1 MGEHTHRHSGD
12 MASSLCWNCKGTLEE
27 ADLCGTCVK
36 IQPFKE
42 GRDYFD
48 ILGLPHRL
56 VIDSGILTEKF
67 HEKSRLFHPDFHR
80 MEIHTEQEISLTNA
94 SRLNQAFKTLKDPFL
109 RAAYYLSLQKLGN
122 PAIDPKKR
130 LSPQDLMELMELKE
144 ELESEVAIGHQE
156 KAFARLEKETKNLEG
171 IILGNMQEI
180 DQLESGTESLSPE
193 QPLTEETLE
202 SLQKKKVRLSR
213 DLEYR
218 KYILSIRREILT
230 PATVKET
237 S

>member
-42 GRDYFD
+42 DRDYFD

-56 VIDSGILTEKF
+56 VIDSGTLTEKF

-80 MEIHTEQEISLTNA
+80 MEASTEQEISLTNA

-109 RAAYYLSLQKLGN
+109 RAAYYLALKKPGN

-130 LSPQDLMELMELKE
+130 LTGQDLMELMELKE
-144 ELESEVAIGHQE
+144 ELEGEVAVGHQE
-156 KAFARLEKETKNLEG
+156 KAFARLLKE
-171 IILGNMQEI
+171 
-180 DQLESGTESLSPE
+180 
-193 QPLTEETLE
+193 
-202 SLQKKKVRLSR
+202 VR
-213 DLEYR
+213 DLESS
-218 KYILSIRREILT
+218 ILESMKEIDFMG
-230 PATVKET
+230 VWRGG
-237 S
+237 

>member
-12 MASSLCWNCKGTLEE
+12 MANSLCWNCKGTLEE

-42 GRDYFD
+42 DRDYFD
-48 ILGLPHRL
+48 ILALPHRL

-80 MEIHTEQEISLTNA
+80 MDVDVEQEISLTNA

-109 RAAYYLSLQKLGN
+109 RAAYYLSLQKPGN
-122 PAIDPKKR
+122 PVIDPKKR
-130 LSPQDLMELMELKE
+130 LNPQDLMELMELKE
-144 ELESEVAIGHQE
+144 ELESKIAVGQQE
-156 KAFARLEKETKNLEG
+156 EAFARLEKETRSLEKD
-171 IILGNMQEI
+171 ILENMQEI
-180 DQLESGTESLSPE
+180 DRLESEREASSTGPGDSDAMIEM
-193 QPLTEETLE
+193 
-202 SLQKKKVRLSR
+202 LQKKKSRLSR

-218 KYILSIRREILT
+218 KYIQSIRREILT
-230 PATVKET
+230 PATMKET

>member
-1 MGEHTHRHSGD
+1 MGKNAHRHSGD
-12 MASSLCWNCKGTLEE
+12 MANSLCWNCKGTLEE

-48 ILGLPHRL
+48 ILGLPHSL

-80 MEIHTEQEISLTNA
+80 MEVNVEQEISLTNA

-109 RAAYYLSLQKLGN
+109 RAAYYLSLQKPGN
-122 PAIDPKKR
+122 PVIDPKKR
-130 LSPQDLMELMELKE
+130 LNPQDLMELMELKE
-144 ELESEVAIGHQE
+144 ELESEIAVGHQE
-156 KAFARLEKETKNLEG
+156 EAFARLEKETRILEKA
-171 IILGNMQEI
+171 ILESMMEI
-180 DQLESGTESLSPE
+180 DHLESDMENASTGPADPDGMIEI
-193 QPLTEETLE
+193 
-202 SLQKKKVRLSR
+202 LQKKKARLSR

-218 KYILSIRREILT
+218 KYIQSIRREILT

>member
-1 MGEHTHRHSGD
+1 MGNHAHRHSGD

-42 GRDYFD
+42 DRDYFD

-80 MEIHTEQEISLTNA
+80 MEVNTEQEISLTNA

-109 RAAYYLSLQKLGN
+109 RAAYYLTLQKPGN
-122 PAIDPKKR
+122 PVIDPKKR
-130 LSPQDLMELMELKE
+130 LTGQDLMELMELKE
-144 ELESEVAIGHQE
+144 ELEAEVAVGHQE
-156 KAFARLEKETKNLEG
+156 KAFARLEKETRELEEA
-171 IILGNMQEI
+171 ILRSMQEI
-180 DQLESGTESLSPE
+180 EQLESDGESALSGQPPE
-193 QPLTEETLE
+193 TDETL
-202 SLQKKKVRLSR
+202 QTKKSRLSR

-218 KYILSIRREILT
+218 KYLQSIRRETLT

>member
-1 MGEHTHRHSGD
+1 MGNQPHRHFED

-42 GRDYFD
+42 DRDYFD

-56 VIDSGILTEKF
+56 VIDSGVLTEKF

-80 MEIHTEQEISLTNA
+80 MEVQTEQEISLTNA

-109 RAAYYLSLQKLGN
+109 RAAYYLSLQKPGN
-122 PAIDPKKR
+122 PVIDPKKR
-130 LSPQDLMELMELKE
+130 LTGQDLMDLMELKE
-144 ELESEVAIGHQE
+144 ELEAEVAVGDQQ
-156 KAFARLEKETKNLEG
+156 KAFARLENETRVLEET
-171 IILGNMQEI
+171 IQESMQEI
-180 DQLESGTESLSPE
+180 DRLEAPLESGSTGQSTEIAE
-193 QPLTEETLE
+193 V
-202 SLQKKKVRLSR
+202 LQKKKSRLSR
-213 DLEYR
+213 DLEFR
-218 KYILSIRREILT
+218 KYLLSIRRELLT
-230 PATVKET
+230 PATVKER